1 MKTQFGLTQR
11 TIALAVVEIL
21 GLVLLAA
28 GGIPLLDGMPVLPFP
43 TSTLDAVACVIIGA
57 ALTLFATVQM
67 IRILLQQT
75 WRDAQRNYP

>member
-1 MKTQFGLTQR
+1 MTKR
-11 TIALAVVEIL
+11 MIALAVVEVA

-43 TSTLDAVACVIIGA
+43 TTTPEAVACVAIGA
-57 ALTLFATVQM
+57 LLALFATVQM

-75 WRDAQRNYP
+75 WRDAQSNYP